1 MEHAKEVS
9 IQEILA
15 LHEDVAPL
23 VLRGT
28 SDEEME
34 EFVRATFDAMLASAE
49 EEVGSRIPHNS
60 FNTLRGDPI
69 LN

>member
-15 LHEDVAPL
+15 LHEDVATL
-23 VLRGT
+23 VLRGE
-28 SDEEME
+28 SDEDVD
-34 EFVRATFDAMLASAE
+34 EFVRAAFDAMLASAE
-49 EEVGSRIPHNS
+49 EAIGLIVPYNS
-60 FNTLRGDPI
+60 LTILRGDPI